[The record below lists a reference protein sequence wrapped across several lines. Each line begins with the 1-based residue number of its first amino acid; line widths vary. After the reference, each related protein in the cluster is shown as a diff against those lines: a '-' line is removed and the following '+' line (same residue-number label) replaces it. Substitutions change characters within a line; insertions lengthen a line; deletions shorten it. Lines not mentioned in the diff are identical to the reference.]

1 MAPVARSLAAAKL
14 LRHGAFRRGAF
25 RRGARAARALGLEV
39 RIG

>member
-14 LRHGAFRRGAF
+14 LRHGA
-25 RRGARAARALGLEV
+25 RAARALGLEV